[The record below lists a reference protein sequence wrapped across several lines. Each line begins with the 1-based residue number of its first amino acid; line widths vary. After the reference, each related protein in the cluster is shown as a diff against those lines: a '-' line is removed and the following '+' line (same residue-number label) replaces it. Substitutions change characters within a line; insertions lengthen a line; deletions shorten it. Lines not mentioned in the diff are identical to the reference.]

1 LWRLNRRQT
10 AADMGYVTH
19 TFAVLAQSKL
29 NML

>member
-1 LWRLNRRQT
+1 LNRRQT

-29 NML
+29 DML